1 MDGLLH
7 PMIDGLLD
15 LRPVIFQTLRVVSSA
30 MADDLRPRI
39 CRKVTG
45 DSHGVMDLT
54 RYCWTFIACNEQ
66 KTIAIVRGALNCN
79 PFRRPDSAGPADF
92 SCLTFF
98 LFPAC
103 SSAHPR
109 FEKLSHLVPRSGL
122 RSTT

>member
-7 PMIDGLLD
+7 PMIDGLLH

-98 LFPAC
+98 FVPSLFFCP
-103 SSAHPR
+103 P
-109 FEKLSHLVPRSGL
+109 KI
-122 RSTT
+122 